1 MSISKSTYLYLFTL
15 TAFVYFLGLFFPLI
29 DPDANEY
36 ACVAMRMAQRNDFL
50 NIISRN
56 LGSAQEYDYLDKPH
70 LLFWLSAISFKIFGI
85 SHWAYRLPSILFT
98 ALGAFSTYR
107 LGKLLYNSEVGRNA
121 ALMFVTSLAIILF
134 NHDVRTDTI
143 LVGATIFGIWQLAAF
158 VEKEKLINVILG
170 GVGIALGVATKGMIS
185 MMLAGVAIFCH
196 IAYRRKWH
204 LFYSWKWLLGLLG
217 FAVAISP
224 VLYCYYHQ
232 FDMHPEK
239 VVNGATGTSG
249 IKFLFWTQSFERV
262 AGNRSF
268 VSSPEYSFFYHTI
281 LWAILPWSLLL
292 YSSVFGRFKYLWDT
306 RFRPVR
312 NAELL
317 TLGGA
322 FILFQVMSA
331 SKFKLPHYLN
341 ILFPLFTVLLASYLD
356 NLYQAGKLKILNAFR
371 KVQYFVIAIMVI
383 GAMLVNTWFFPVNS
397 VWVILG
403 AVLFLAGLIYILR
416 QKPGI
421 LYQIIVPSAVGIL
434 FLAYMLNTN
443 FYPKLMKYQSGNSI
457 ADIAKQH
464 NIPSSQISAFR
475 HFTFSLDFYLQQST
489 PVIDVDQV
497 KAKAAGNEPFY
508 LVVYSKERPAFD
520 SLNIKPIRTFETPD
534 FHVSRLDIEFL
545 NPNTRM
551 QAIDTAYLMQIK

>member
-356 NLYQAGKLKILNAFR
+356 NLYQAG
-371 KVQYFVIAIMVI
+371 
-383 GAMLVNTWFFPVNS
+383 
-397 VWVILG
+397 
-403 AVLFLAGLIYILR
+403 
-416 QKPGI
+416 
-421 LYQIIVPSAVGIL
+421 
-434 FLAYMLNTN
+434 
-443 FYPKLMKYQSGNSI
+443 
-457 ADIAKQH
+457 
-464 NIPSSQISAFR
+464 
-475 HFTFSLDFYLQQST
+475 
-489 PVIDVDQV
+489 
-497 KAKAAGNEPFY
+497 
-508 LVVYSKERPAFD
+508 
-520 SLNIKPIRTFETPD
+520 
-534 FHVSRLDIEFL
+534 
-545 NPNTRM
+545 
-551 QAIDTAYLMQIK
+551 